1 MRDRAVAGLACVVLA
16 VGALGCVEEAPDSIT
31 AETQRF
37 EEITDLPAPDVTG
50 EISLEQTLL
59 ERRSA
64 REFAPVELTLDII
77 GQLFWAGQGI
87 TDEQGHRTAPSAGAL
102 YPLELYAVTATE
114 VMHYVP
120 DGHRV
125 ESRSDTTSLSRLG
138 DLAFGQDFLGSAPA
152 VFAVVGVDARTA
164 AEYGAMAADFVER
177 EAGHATQNIL
187 LQATALGLAAAPVGG
202 FDPARTARLLAL
214 PPGHDVLYLV
224 PVGEPAELISG
235 SRGGP

>member
-16 VGALGCVEEAPDSIT
+16 VVALGCVEEAPDSIT

-37 EEITDLPAPDVTG
+37 DEITDLPAPDTTG

-64 REFAPVELTLDII
+64 REFAPVELTRDII

-87 TDEQGHRTAPSAGAL
+87 TDEQGHRTAPSAGGL
-102 YPLELYAVTATE
+102 YPLELYAVTTTE

-152 VFAVVGVDARTA
+152 VLVVVGVDARTA

-187 LQATALGLAAAPVGG
+187 LQATALGLAAVPVGG